1 MSQSVWRTTRRCM
14 TTTTEEQVQ
23 IHVRLIRDWINKSSV
38 QSRHSHSNS
47 SLCVRAWVWVFNVT
61 TWPNKTIHSVQ
72 FSRKTTLNMFAWNQL
87 LVYAFIVNIYFG
99 VYHYENKTYTWQTHI
114 HTHTHPQKHLPY
126 NRTQRNHFEFIEQI
140 NKILFFK
147 STWSS
152 ILPYNYNA

>member
-14 TTTTEEQVQ
+14 TTTTEGQVQ

-72 FSRKTTLNMFAWNQL
+72 FSRKATLNMFAWNQL

-99 VYHYENKTYTWQTHI
+99 VYHYENKTYTWQTH
-114 HTHTHPQKHLPY
+114 THAPTKTLA
-126 NRTQRNHFEFIEQI
+126 TQQNTTKSFRVHWTNKQNSIFQI
-140 NKILFFK
+140 NMEFHI
-147 STWSS
+147 
-152 ILPYNYNA
+152 IIMHN